1 MSKEEIIRTIIEA
14 FEKMN
19 EEQREEAIR
28 TVVKKLQER
37 EENAN

>member
-1 MSKEEIIRTIIEA
+1 MSKEEIIRIIIEA

-28 TVVKKLQER
+28 MVVKKLQER